1 MRDIAQRAAPLA
13 DRVASAVLGK
23 ATSDEIA
30 ILIGEAER
38 TRRVAEEDHAAARA
52 RALDPVAGVDD
63 ASAAKRE
70 ADDRHFE
77 LDRLGSALDALQS
90 AHRDAKARETDARRR
105 AAYDAA
111 KGERDALV
119 EELQE
124 VYPEIERRLA
134 DLIGRVAANNDTLER
149 INRSLPSGACWLS
162 GAEEVARGGREK
174 FDGYHEYAM
183 HRPTR
188 RLRLPCFKVDPRDP
202 DAWPS
207 RGRS

>member
-30 ILIGEAER
+30 ILIGEAEP
-38 TRRVAEEDHAAARA
+38 TRRVAEEDLAAVRA

-90 AHRDAKARETDARRR
+90 AHRDAKARETDARRH

-124 VYPEIERRLA
+124 A
-134 DLIGRVAANNDTLER
+134 
-149 INRSLPSGACWLS
+149 
-162 GAEEVARGGREK
+162 
-174 FDGYHEYAM
+174 
-183 HRPTR
+183 TR
-188 RLRLPCFKVDPRDP
+188 RLSGVLRT
-202 DAWPS
+202 
-207 RGRS
+207 